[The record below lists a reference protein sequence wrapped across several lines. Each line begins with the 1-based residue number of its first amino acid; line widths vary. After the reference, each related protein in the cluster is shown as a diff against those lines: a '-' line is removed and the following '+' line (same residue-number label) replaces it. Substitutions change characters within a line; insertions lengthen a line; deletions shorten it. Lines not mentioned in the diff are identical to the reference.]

1 MANRRMMSKSIVDT
15 DYFMSMP
22 PTTRLLYYELNWR
35 ADDDGFVDKPKSI
48 QKMVGCSDDDYRLL
62 IAKRYII
69 EFESGVCVIRHW
81 FIHNQI
87 RTDRYTETKYQIEKS
102 SLRQQKTDVGR
113 YYDID
118 RNAQVGMTEWQQPS
132 PIPIPNTISKTDINN
147 NIIIEEKEIYKE
159 KENTEMH
166 EKSDINAQEN
176 AQIDIEK
183 GTDCAKID
191 INNAQIDMTLS
202 GISKKNSTNK
212 YNKYI
217 IELFDK
223 TWGYVINKKN
233 KEFAKNTYIKKMKK
247 CKTEESITIKA
258 RYILKNYI
266 KSRKEW
272 EEEGTEKQY
281 IPMFS
286 SWLNKNIEDGVIN
299 EEDL

>member
-69 EFESGVCVIRHW
+69 EFESGVCVLRHW

-87 RTDRYTETKYQIEKS
+87 RTD
-102 SLRQQKTDVGR
+102 
-113 YYDID
+113 DID
-118 RNAQVGMTEWQQPS
+118 MNAEVGMTEWQQPS

-166 EKSDINAQEN
+166 EKIDINAQEN
-176 AQIDIEK
+176 TQIDIEK

-223 TWGYVINKKN
+223 TWVYVINKKN

-286 SWLNKNIEDGVIN
+286 SWLNKNIEDGIIN